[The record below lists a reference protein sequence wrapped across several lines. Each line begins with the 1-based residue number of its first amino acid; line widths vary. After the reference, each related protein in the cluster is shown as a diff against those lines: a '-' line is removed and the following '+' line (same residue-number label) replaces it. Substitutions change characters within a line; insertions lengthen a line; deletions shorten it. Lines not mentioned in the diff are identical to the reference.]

1 MHIEKELVKCA
12 SCFFSQQA
20 NIGCG
25 LWPGMAWK
33 QRKHRFP
40 GSCYQIYCQTQDG
53 VMDNGGK

>member
-1 MHIEKELVKCA
+1 MLIEKELVKCA

-40 GSCYQIYCQTQDG
+40 GSCFVKLKMEWWIMG
-53 VMDNGGK
+53 VN